1 LCASRDDPKGSSAAG
16 SARFSSSV
24 AIRLARRAVMVPRF
38 GTVPAAWWHHPFVLA
53 SRSSLPANITAILA
67 QSLPTLEG
75 DYYAEGATSIARA
88 TRADVAESLER
99 LTHAGSAAYLLANVP
114 PSAWSRLLAIANV
127 HEPGFAASVPEVA
140 CNLSSRL
147 EREVRCYV
155 NRATAE
161 MAGKLGRTSESPC
174 FAHSPLAHRG

>member
-1 LCASRDDPKGSSAAG
+1 
-16 SARFSSSV
+16 
-24 AIRLARRAVMVPRF
+24 MVPRF
-38 GTVPAAWWHHPFVLA
+38 VMVPPAAWWHHPFVLA

-161 MAGKLGRTSESPC
+161 MAGSSAEGPSRLVLRIAHWRIGVRLRLRVSPN
-174 FAHSPLAHRG
+174 PNQG